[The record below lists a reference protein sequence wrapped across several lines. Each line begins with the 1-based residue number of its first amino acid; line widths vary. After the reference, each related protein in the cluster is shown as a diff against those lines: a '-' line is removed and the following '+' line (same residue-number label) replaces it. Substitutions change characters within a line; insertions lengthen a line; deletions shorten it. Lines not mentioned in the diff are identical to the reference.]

1 MNSIDDII
9 AALEDIIVDSENN
22 NNTLGYFA
30 VLYQKVTK
38 KVKEG
43 IENGFFE
50 DGARMEQLDIV
61 FAERYLNAYYAFRK
75 NEAITASWEKA
86 FGISSNYWPI
96 VLQHLLVGINAH
108 INLDLGIAAAQVS
121 QNKDINDL
129 ENDFNKINDILSSLV
144 GEVQNNLSSIWP
156 TLKRI
161 LKKTGRADDFM
172 VDFSMK
178 MARDG
183 AWKFAKSIAGKS
195 PDELSVL
202 IAARDQKVAQNA
214 TLLTNPGLIAKV
226 ALFIIRLG
234 ERGSVS
240 DKINSLKKM

>member
-9 AALEDIIVDSENN
+9 AALEDIIEDSENN

-43 IENGFFE
+43 IENGLFE
-50 DGARMEQLDIV
+50 DSARMEQLDVV
-61 FAERYLNAYYAFRK
+61 FAERYFNAYDAFRK
-75 NEAITASWEKA
+75 NEALTASWEKA
-86 FGISSNYWPI
+86 FSISSNYWPI
-96 VLQHLLVGINAH
+96 VLQHLLIGINAH

-129 ENDFNKINDILSSLV
+129 ENDFNKINAILSSLV

-178 MARDG
+178 IARDG
-183 AWKFAKSIAGKS
+183 AWKFAKSIATK
-195 PDELSVL
+195 PPEELSAI
-202 IAARDQKVAQNA
+202 IATRDQKVAQKA
-214 TLLTNPGLIAKV
+214 IIITNPGLLAKV
-226 ALFIIRLG
+226 VLYLIRIG

-240 DKINSLKKM
+240 DKISNLKEM

>member
-43 IENGFFE
+43 IENGLFE
-50 DGARMEQLDIV
+50 DGARMEKLDVV
-61 FAERYLNAYYAFRK
+61 FAERYLNAYYASQK
-75 NEAITASWEKA
+75 KEVITASWEKA
-86 FGISSNYWPI
+86 FDNSSNYWHI
-96 VLQHLLVGINAH
+96 VLQHLLIGINAH
-108 INLDLGIAAAQVS
+108 INLDLGIAAAQIS
-121 QNKDINDL
+121 RNKDINDL

-161 LKKTGRADDFM
+161 LKKTGRADDLM

-178 MARDG
+178 IARDG
-183 AWKFAKSIAGKS
+183 AWKFAKSIANKS
-195 PDELSVL
+195 PDELNAL
-202 IAARDQKVAQNA
+202 IAIRDQKVAQKA
-214 TLLTNPGLIAKV
+214 IIITNPGLFAKV
-226 ALFIIRLG
+226 VLYLIRIG
-234 ERGSVS
+234 ERGTVS
-240 DKINSLKKM
+240 DKIRSLKKM